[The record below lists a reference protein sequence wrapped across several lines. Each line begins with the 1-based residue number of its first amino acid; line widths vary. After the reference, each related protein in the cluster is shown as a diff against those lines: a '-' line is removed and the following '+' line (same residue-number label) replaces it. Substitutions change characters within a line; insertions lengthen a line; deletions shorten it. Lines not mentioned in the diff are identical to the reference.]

1 MKVGDLVKCIWQ
13 PGTSRYVKGVGC
25 IPMKHDIKGELGIIV
40 RYRDGASSAVLF
52 PRFGYEHVL
61 ANGALEVINEI

>member
-1 MKVGDLVKCIWQ
+1 
-13 PGTSRYVKGVGC
+13 
-25 IPMKHDIKGELGIIV
+25 MKHDIKGELGIIV
-40 RYRDGASSAVLF
+40 RHRDGASSAVLF